1 MSRHPEQIQP
11 GRGQWVRSAVDF
23 GALLAFGLA
32 FAVARLR
39 GLEGSEAMIQ
49 ATAVLVVA
57 SVIALAVGW
66 FVERRLA
73 PLPAIAGGFALVFG
87 GLTLLFH
94 DDTFVKLKLT
104 VQNLLMAAVLLGGL
118 AINRL
123 PFKFLL
129 GETLRLPDFAWRAL
143 TLRYGLFF
151 IAVAAVNEVLRSQAS
166 VDRLWALA
174 GAEGP
179 DANDVWT
186 SFRVS
191 LWVAASAFGIAQV
204 PYIMRHMQKGEPPAA
219 PPTPDPG
226 L

>member
-1 MSRHPEQIQP
+1 MKHPETVQP
-11 GRGQWVRSAVDF
+11 GRGQWIRSAVDF
-23 GALLAFGLA
+23 GALLAFGVA

-39 GLEGSEAMIQ
+39 GVEGSEAMIQ

-57 SVIALAVGW
+57 SAVALLVGW
-66 FVERRLA
+66 LVERRLA

-94 DDTFVKLKLT
+94 DDTFVKVKLT
-104 VQNLLMAAVLLGGL
+104 IQNLLMAGVLLGGL
-118 AINRL
+118 AINKL
-123 PFKFLL
+123 PFRYLL
-129 GETLRLPDFAWRAL
+129 GETLRLPDHAWRVI

-151 IAVAAVNEVLRSQAS
+151 IGVAALNEVLRQQAAI
-166 VDRLWALA
+166 DWLWGLT

-179 DANDVWT
+179 DVNDVWT
-186 SFRVS
+186 SFRMA
-191 LWVAASAFGIAQV
+191 LWIAASVFGIAQV
-204 PYIMRHMQKGEPPAA
+204 PFIMKHMQTGEPPAA

>member
-1 MSRHPEQIQP
+1 MTRHPERVQP
-11 GRGQWVRSAVDF
+11 GRGQWIRSAVDF

-39 GLEGSEAMIQ
+39 GLEGSDAMIQ
-49 ATAVLVVA
+49 ATAVLVAA
-57 SVIALAVGW
+57 SAIALLVGW
-66 FVERRLA
+66 LVERRLA

-87 GLTLLFH
+87 GLTLLFQ

-104 VQNLLMAAVLLGGL
+104 IQNLLMAGVLLGGL
-118 AINRL
+118 ALNKL

-129 GETLRLPDFAWRAL
+129 GETLRLPDHAWRVI

-151 IAVAAVNEVLRSQAS
+151 IAVAVLNEILRRQTAI
-166 VDRLWALA
+166 DWLWSLV
-174 GAEGP
+174 GAQP
-179 DANDVWT
+179 ADVNDVWT
-186 SFRVS
+186 SFRVG
-191 LWVAASAFGIAQV
+191 LWIAASVFGIAQV
-204 PYIMRHMQKGEPPAA
+204 PFIMRHMQSGEPPAA